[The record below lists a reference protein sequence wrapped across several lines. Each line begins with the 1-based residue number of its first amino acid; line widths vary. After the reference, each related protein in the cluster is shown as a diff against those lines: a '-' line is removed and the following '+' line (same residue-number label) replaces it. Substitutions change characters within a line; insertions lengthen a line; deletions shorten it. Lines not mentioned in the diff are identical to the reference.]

1 MNLSNSTVYVGPSLA
16 KLLRKRDK
24 NSHAIVPQEYIL
36 KIKRSIREYEH
47 IVINL
52 STSVIFLRVCLSHFG
67 YVKKRHDLSFTV
79 HPELHGSLQQVLVA
93 LLHQSMF
100 VAGVSNPGWKGNL
113 GKNHPSLLAA
123 GVSDLG
129 RRGDL
134 YAKMSHITQKSPKRV
149 QKSHYSRLS
158 NRTYL
163 PEGKN
168 QQLGEPAVQL
178 RQ

>member
-1 MNLSNSTVYVGPSLA
+1 
-16 KLLRKRDK
+16 
-24 NSHAIVPQEYIL
+24 
-36 KIKRSIREYEH
+36 
-47 IVINL
+47 
-52 STSVIFLRVCLSHFG
+52 
-67 YVKKRHDLSFTV
+67 
-79 HPELHGSLQQVLVA
+79 
-93 LLHQSMF
+93 MF
-100 VAGVSNPGWKGNL
+100 AAGVRNPGWKGTL

-134 YAKMSHITQKSPKRV
+134 YGKMSHMTQKSPKRV
-149 QKSHYSRLS
+149 QKSHYSRLR

-163 PEGKN
+163 PEEKN